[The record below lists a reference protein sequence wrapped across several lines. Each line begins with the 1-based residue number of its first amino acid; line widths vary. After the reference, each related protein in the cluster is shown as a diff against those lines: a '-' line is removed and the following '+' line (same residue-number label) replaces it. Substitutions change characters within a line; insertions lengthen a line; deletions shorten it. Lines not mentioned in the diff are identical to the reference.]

1 MGGIEKGDIMD
12 AIECIKKR
20 MSIRAFKPEKVP
32 KDLLMEV
39 VNIAKWSPSYN
50 LCLPLVK
57 RISYNIKDLYE
68 ANVKLRRRKFYLNII
83 K

>member
-1 MGGIEKGDIMD
+1 MD

-39 VNIAKWSPSYN
+39 VNIAKWSR
-50 LCLPLVK
+50 CKFFKDK
-57 RISYNIKDLYE
+57 RG
-68 ANVKLRRRKFYLNII
+68 KLRHYPGPPQII
-83 K
+83 FQMMRVIPKHAF